1 MKDQASNLRK
11 LVMSKLKEE
20 EFRVISLVSMVE
32 GVGKSRLVVDM
43 ATRLSNMGQ
52 EVLIVRLT
60 NEEGDKLSEDIE
72 MANELY
78 SQGFNKNEIILNE
91 DNIHI
96 IDVNIDYNII
106 KNLEEEQRDKLLNSL
121 DFFEDYNYVLIDTIS
136 GAKKATIDMLKVS
149 NNPIYVHSAKES
161 DIIEAYK
168 FMKIVCQSGHESNLG
183 FIINKVRNQDEC
195 EETCKNLSN
204 TVDHFLCLGIDRLG
218 NLRHNDI
225 LEERANYSSSYSDKY
240 PDAQFSKDLE
250 IVLKNIMEL
259 GKLNIY
265 NAEILK
271 EKLIEVYETDKN
283 L

>member
-32 GVGKSRLVVDM
+32 GVGKSRLVIDM
-43 ATRLSNMGQ
+43 ATRLNQMGQ
-52 EVLIVRLT
+52 EVLIVRLS
-60 NEEGDKLSEDIE
+60 NEEGENLSKEIQI
-72 MANELY
+72 ANELY
-78 SQGFNKNEIILNE
+78 SYGFCKDEIILNE
-91 DNIHI
+91 ENIHI
-96 IDVNIDYNII
+96 IDINIDYNKI
-106 KNLEEEQRDKLLNSL
+106 KNLEDEQRDTLLNSL
-121 DFFEDYNYVLIDTIS
+121 VFFEDYDYVLIDTIS
-136 GAKKATIDMLKVS
+136 GVSRATIDMLKIS
-149 NNPIYVHSAKES
+149 NNSVYVHSAKES
-161 DIIEAYK
+161 DVIEAYK
-168 FMKIVCQSGHESNLG
+168 FMKIVCQSGHDSNLG
-183 FIINKVRNQDEC
+183 FIINKVKDKEEC
-195 EETCKNLSN
+195 EETCENLAN
-204 TVDHFLCLGIDRLG
+204 TVGHFLCIEIDRLG

-225 LEERANYSSSYSDKY
+225 LEKRQNYSSSYSDKY

-250 IVLKNIMEL
+250 VVLKNIIEL